1 VNDAWL
7 RREIAK
13 GVAGLLALR
22 LDGAPAADSATKT
35 ADIWLVAMTK
45 GRDWDEK
52 KDAVRIRKAFETLF
66 ATCERWPAPAL
77 LLREL
82 QARPPELRLP
92 KPKRT
97 DRQIKTGNEALDQ
110 LLATMKGKAR
120 TNSALKTDR
129 QFEDSR
135 RQAMASAVE
144 MQNTAS
150 QTTYMEQQNR

>member
-1 VNDAWL
+1 MNDAWL

-35 ADIWLVAMTK
+35 ADIWLVAVTK
-45 GRDWDEK
+45 GRDWDEE

-66 ATCERWPAPAL
+66 ATCERWPAPAQ

-92 KPKRT
+92 KPRRT
-97 DRQIKTGNEALDQ
+97 DKQIKTGNEALDH
-110 LLATMKGKAR
+110 LVATMKGRVR
-120 TNSALKTDR
+120 TTSALKTDR

-135 RQAMASAVE
+135 RLAMASAAQ
-144 MQNTAS
+144 MQNEAS
-150 QTTYMEQQNR
+150 QSTHMEVRN

>member
-1 VNDAWL
+1 MNDAWL

-45 GRDWDEK
+45 GRDWDEG
-52 KDAVRIRKAFETLF
+52 KDAGRIRKAFETLF

-82 QARPPELRLP
+82 QTRPPELRLP
-92 KPKRT
+92 KPRRT
-97 DRQIKTGNEALDQ
+97 DKQIKTGNEALDH
-110 LLATMKGKAR
+110 LLATIKGRVR
-120 TNSALKTDR
+120 TNSALKTTR
-129 QFEDSR
+129 QFEDTR
-135 RQAMASAVE
+135 RQAMASATE
-144 MQNTAS
+144 MHKEAS
-150 QTTYMEQQNR
+150 QPTFTEEQN

>member
-1 VNDAWL
+1 MNDAWL

-45 GRDWDEK
+45 GRDWEEG
-52 KDAVRIRKAFETLF
+52 KDAGRIRKAFETLF
-66 ATCERWPAPAL
+66 ATCERWPAPAQ

-82 QARPPELRLP
+82 QTRPPELRLP
-92 KPKRT
+92 KPRRT
-97 DRQIKTGNEALDQ
+97 DKQIKTGNAALDH
-110 LLATMKGKAR
+110 LVATMKGRAH
-120 TNSALKTDR
+120 TNSALKTNR

-135 RQAMASAVE
+135 RQAMASTLE
-144 MQNTAS
+144 MQNEAPQPTF
-150 QTTYMEQQNR
+150 MEEQI